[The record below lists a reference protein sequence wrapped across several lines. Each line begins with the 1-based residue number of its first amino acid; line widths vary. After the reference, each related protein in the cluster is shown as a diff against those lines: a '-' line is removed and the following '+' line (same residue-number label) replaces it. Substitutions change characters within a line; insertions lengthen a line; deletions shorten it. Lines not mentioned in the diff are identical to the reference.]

1 MNWDAIGFDWNQIRA
16 FLATAEEGSLSA
28 AARALRQTQPTISR
42 QVSALEES
50 LGVTLFERGPRRMM
64 LTDSGRDLL
73 AHVRVMAD
81 AATKVSLTA
90 SGQSQDVSGKVMV
103 TATSMFASQYLPDIL
118 LEVRDKAPGIVV
130 EVITSN
136 DIKDLTRREADI
148 SIRHA
153 RPEQSDLIAKLVAE
167 APASLYATEA
177 FLQRVGNPSSIEEL
191 EGVPVVGFGAFEE
204 VAGAYAGL
212 GLSIRPADI
221 AVNTRDGHAIVA
233 FARAGLG
240 MSLLTLDMADSLPGF
255 RRVLPDMPD
264 IPVPVWLV
272 THRELHT
279 SPRIRLVYDAIA
291 RRLAHVNRVQFG
303 RGGAG

>member
-1 MNWDAIGFDWNQIRA
+1 MNWDAISFDWNQVRA

-28 AARALRQTQPTISR
+28 ASRALKQTQPTISR

-73 AHVRVMAD
+73 SHVRVMAD
-81 AATKVSLTA
+81 AATKMSLTA
-90 SGQSQDVSGKVMV
+90 SGKSQAISGKVMV
-103 TATSMFASQYLPDIL
+103 TATSMFASQYLPDALVDI
-118 LEVRDKAPGIVV
+118 RRKAPKVIV

-136 DIKDLTRREADI
+136 DVKDLTRREADI

-153 RPEQSDLIAKLVAE
+153 RPEQADLIAKLVAE

-177 FLQRVGNPSSIEEL
+177 FLETLGNPKTLSDLKGAPII
-191 EGVPVVGFGAFEE
+191 GFGPFEE
-204 VAGAYAGL
+204 VNGAYAGL
-212 GLSIRPADI
+212 GLSLKPEDI
-221 AVNTRDGHAIVA
+221 AVTTQDGHAIVA

-240 MSLLTLDMADSLPGF
+240 MSLMTLDMAESLSGF
-255 RRVLPDMPD
+255 RKVLQDIPD

-291 RRLAHVNRVQFG
+291 ERLSALRRT
-303 RGGAG
+303 